1 MALLLSI
8 LGQLEAITV
17 DTMSKV
23 SNLFAAVSVDGSL
36 VNRGRRRNAA
46 AEEGVNAV
54 AENVADLAARNQQ
67 MATTVD
73 GDVVEEEVRNSA
85 QNIRTLCA

>member
-54 AENVADLAARNQQ
+54 AEDVADLAARTSRWILQL
-67 MATTVD
+67 MVML
-73 GDVVEEEVRNSA
+73 RK
-85 QNIRTLCA
+85 

>member
-1 MALLLSI
+1 
-8 LGQLEAITV
+8 
-17 DTMSKV
+17 MSKV

-54 AENVADLAARNQQ
+54 AEDVADLAARTSRWILQV
-67 MATTVD
+67 MVM
-73 GDVVEEEVRNSA
+73 
-85 QNIRTLCA
+85 LWK